1 MTATRTPRVVI
12 VTGAARGIGAA
23 TAGRLARD
31 GYAVAIFDLDESGC
45 AKTVAAVEE
54 EGGTALALR
63 VEITDGERVQAAVG
77 RVATELGALRALVN
91 NGGRDPGQR
100 RLPKS
105 PKLTETRSWESTSRA
120 RS

>member
-23 TAGRLARD
+23 TARRLARD
-31 GYAVAIFDLDESGC
+31 GNAVAIFDLDESGC

-54 EGGTALALR
+54 GGTALAIR

-77 RVATELGALRALVN
+77 RVATELGAPRALVN
-91 NGGRDPGQR
+91 NAGATPDNLVFQND
-100 RLPKS
+100 
-105 PKLTETRSWESTSRA
+105 RS
-120 RS
+120 

>member
-12 VTGAARGIGAA
+12 VTGAARGIGVA

-54 EGGTALALR
+54 EGGTALAIR
-63 VEITDGERVQAAVG
+63 VEITDGERVEATVG
-77 RVATELGALRALVN
+77 RVATELGAPRALVN
-91 NGGRDPGQR
+91 NAGVTPDNLVFQNDRN
-100 RLPKS
+100 
-105 PKLTETRSWESTSRA
+105 
-120 RS
+120 

>member
-12 VTGAARGIGAA
+12 VTGAARGIGVA

-54 EGGTALALR
+54 EGGTALAIR
-63 VEITDGERVQAAVG
+63 VEIIDGERVEAARRPG
-77 RVATELGALRALVN
+77 RHRARCAE
-91 NGGRDPGQR
+91 GPGQQRGRDPRQP
-100 RLPKS
+100 RLPK
-105 PKLTETRSWESTSRA
+105 
-120 RS
+120 